1 MRGDAVTQTNSSL
14 TLSASGAFAGRV
26 ALVTGGAGGIGRAI
40 VQALRDQ
47 GAHVVA
53 ADYCGE
59 EVDADFD
66 MRIGADTVLALDVTK
81 KQAITDLVMRIEK
94 QLGTIDLLVNVAGVV
109 SFGSAQDL
117 AEEEWDR
124 VIGINLKGTFLACQA
139 VMASMKAKGF
149 GRIVNVGSVVG
160 KNGGNARPW
169 LSPDEQQRAGNVAY
183 GVSKAGVHMMTSFLA
198 KELAASGVTVNAV
211 APGPIATAM
220 TSDFPPALQA
230 LIPVGRMG
238 SMNDVVRA
246 MLFLLASDAG
256 FITGEVLDVN
266 GGIWCD

>member
-1 MRGDAVTQTNSSL
+1 MLNSADFS
-14 TLSASGAFAGRV
+14 GRV
-26 ALVTGGAGGIGRAI
+26 ALITGAAGTIGCAV

-47 GAHVVA
+47 GARVIA
-53 ADYCGE
+53 ADVRGLAL
-59 EVDADFD
+59 DQT
-66 MRIGADTVLALDVTK
+66 RGALDESGCVLALDVTK
-81 KQAITDLVMRIEK
+81 KTQILELVARIEAEV
-94 QLGTIDLLVNVAGVV
+94 GSVDLLVNVAGIV

-117 AEEEWDR
+117 AEDEWDR
-124 VIGINLKGTFLACQA
+124 VIDINLKGTFLTCQA
-139 VMASMKAKGF
+139 VMGAMKAKSF
-149 GRIVNVGSVVG
+149 GRIVNIGSVVG

-169 LSPDEQQRAGNVAY
+169 LGPDEQQRAGNVAY
-183 GVSKAGVHMMTSFLA
+183 GISKAGVHMMTSFLA

-220 TSDFPPALQA
+220 TGSFPPALRA

-238 SMNDVVRA
+238 VANDVVRA
-246 MLFLLASDAG
+246 ILFLLASDAD